1 MNHNATETDTISP
14 LITRTEQIHNVDG
27 QLTSLGYASVF
38 DIVRIPREQF
48 IKKHR
53 HSLGRN
59 TGKIYDLAI
68 GYAHQ
73 IARSFRKSCLTRA
86 VGQSLRGP
94 FSVSGP
100 DYSSQF
106 PAEVWTGLSPAGA
119 PEANDG
125 VVHYAAVLYQLA
137 LEREG
142 DAGSNTTTMNRLE
155 KRRPDIS
162 SLIVDDKAINEEIPQ
177 LQVVTEVLSAAI
189 RATDAENLTGL
200 SAVNEKLSTSRYPNS
215 FPFDFGHTQIQ
226 AAQREI
232 NQTLQAL
239 TQSLDA
245 DMPSAWLSPT
255 TPLAGDN
262 LARQQ
267 VMACGLGP
275 EQQRILIETDDSL
288 SGEGGKNLPAFYES
302 NFGDANLGA
311 YNFADMTTLTS
322 RTGLTVPEVEQLLST
337 TAGGPL
343 VIASPNSGELE
354 TGASMYGS
362 TYILGLRQPAIAIQ
376 KDDATGGLSLSPAP
390 TDTQLMH
397 INRMVRLQ
405 RQLELPYEDV
415 DLLLMS
421 SLHAAGSDTTT
432 CPLDDNTLRML
443 GIFKSY
449 RHHYG
454 TTAKQFSAWL
464 YQLSPYAI
472 TPATPFFDQ
481 IFNADSTFDTPFQAD
496 GSDFN
501 YRVTDG
507 VDGQRSK
514 HIMAALGLN
523 QRQFLLLAD
532 RVAAYQNVKGAP
544 DGTLK
549 CDLSAATAFYRI
561 ATLAKTLGLTVDEFC
576 ALIDILDA
584 DSGVVWKQLA
594 GNPVIKMPGS
604 KVMPASDVLSL
615 LQTFQMLT
623 QWLQRTL
630 LQVTTLVLLCAPLP
644 ATTGTD
650 AQLSFIQQIWQR
662 LPATFVTADLFS
674 RSGAPLREDDGDNS
688 ADIDWFSLLA
698 AAELIDADGLVTD
711 NFTAEAL
718 QTIVEGQAL
727 SDASKALAV
736 TALSAALLQLQ
747 TTQSGIAITAL
758 AQALNVSQSLPV
770 QLLRWAGVTPYRWLS
785 DTWSLNTS
793 VTTADTLP
801 AAWLTMLRDIA
812 RRSMICSQFQLSPA
826 GLKAW
831 LDNPDWFSLSDTE
844 KTGAISLQTL
854 YRMSRYHA
862 LLTQVGGAAYA
873 EDDLLAYLR
882 DMHAGT
888 ALTPEVAA
896 STLASLLGWDA
907 SEVAA
912 AFATNALGHTAA
924 TLADLDVLMSL
935 QQAGQDAGLTVEQLV
950 WGFTLSRDGDY
961 AAWFRTGQDMV
972 TGVRYLADLKTLD
985 SVLAE
990 AQRDALV
997 TAYKAFVAP
1006 TLNGVTGPISDEDMY
1021 EYLLLD
1027 MNMSA
1032 DSMTSRLASAVDS
1045 LQTYISRIINNS
1057 EPGHTSPVS
1066 SVVDDWRDFYCR
1078 YDIWAAGTAV
1088 VNYPNNYI
1096 SPVTRQDVSQY
1107 FDDLKNTLNQN
1118 QLDSDRVMDAALAY
1132 LNDFEGVSNLEVI
1145 NGYITQ
1151 TGMAGG
1157 DNLINDAKFYF
1168 IGRTTTKPYQY
1179 YWRMMDLSKNQ
1190 SIPAGKPVTP
1200 NCWSDWAAI
1209 DLPLSGDGILEHTI
1223 RPTFYNNR
1231 LYLCWATRD
1240 ATPRAGAGTKFLE
1253 GNGGNL
1259 AMDGTEYYAYGLS
1272 YAYLRF
1278 DGKWTAP
1285 NTADMVTN
1293 VAIAGNS
1300 DDENIALSSQLL
1312 IQGKDEGKNQS
1323 NVVSLFTRDTT
1334 VEESAAGDAVS
1345 GDESEYGRL
1354 FMSLMVYPGKQGD
1367 PVATY
1372 AYRYGDSAFNRRS
1385 LNSTVR
1391 TLLFA
1396 KFTQQGWINGKYTNP
1411 LQFALNDVAYR
1422 VKSVEYLPGMDYKSG
1437 VDTGDAWLNA
1447 LKRLDSSDITVSDDG
1462 LTLKMTASTTAKI
1475 QHFLGYGLGSC
1486 RTSPS
1491 YFKME
1496 EKGTGKAL
1504 LTVKRD
1510 SKTGKWYF
1518 HNTIITNDR
1527 GKWKDSQTRLTLVTT
1542 GPRNGIAPVLIGG
1555 DTLDIRSDSYLKW
1568 TRGSSYNPTLDLSNL
1583 EIDPDF
1589 LDFDDSG
1596 DKSTYFAV
1604 ESSDSP
1610 IRVIARPN
1618 DVGKVKS
1625 EALIAAPDPDWL
1637 GRMGMWIAKVNNNDP
1652 VDFTNLYTWRDKY
1665 QNTID
1670 AGYTFSGSRV
1680 IKKSDFPVEAK
1691 ALQYVIQVNYFWE
1704 KQGNTPSD
1712 YVAKHFLVTLEAI
1725 ESVDD
1730 FTPPTLVKRYDSK
1743 KGMVQKLAFNDKSLP
1758 ADTRLNTTFVRELI
1772 AQAGNGLG
1780 SLLNYALQAQEL
1792 EADLDTDGASAHIDF
1807 DGANGL
1813 YFWELFFHLPFMV
1826 AWRFNSEQQL
1836 NEAQTWLHYIFD
1848 PSVKE
1853 KEGGA
1858 PDYWN
1863 CYPITLRPENSL
1875 ALSRLSADPI
1885 NPDTQAYADPEL
1897 YQKAVFMAY
1906 VSNLITQGDAWYRQL
1921 TRDTLAQARIMYN
1934 QVATLLGPRPDAVVS
1949 SDWLPQTLRQLT
1961 SSSSALRAYER
1972 LLPARS
1978 TVTLPA
1984 LRGANHGTLRD
1995 SDNAAFTAPLNSAL
2009 LSYWDTLDARL
2020 YNLRHNLT
2028 VDGKPMSLALYA
2040 TPADPTALLVQR
2052 AQGGAL
2058 VGGLNSALQIVSPYR
2073 FNAVLPRA
2081 YNAVATLS
2089 RFGES
2094 LLSLLERS
2102 ERAGQEELAQQ
2113 HLLDMSSYVL
2123 TLQQQSIDGL
2133 AADRTALLASQATAQ
2148 QRLDYYS
2155 ARYDENISSGEQRVM
2170 DLLVQSRDAS
2180 LQAQAFHTLGG
2191 ALQLTPT
2198 VFGLA
2203 NGSLDPGAP
2212 ATATGAL
2219 LSLNATATN
2228 NDAMRLEQTE
2238 GYRRRRQEWEL
2249 QRDQADSEVQALNKQ
2264 LDALDVRI
2272 RAAQTALEQEVV
2284 HQAQTQA
2291 MLTYLKTR
2299 FTQATL
2305 YQWLSGQLSALY
2317 YQAYDAVVSL
2327 CLSAQAC
2334 WQYEIGDFTTTFIQ
2348 TGAWNDQYRGLLVGE
2363 TLQLNLQQMEA
2374 AWLARNE
2381 RRLNIVRTVS
2391 LKALV
2396 GKDSW
2401 GKFKTTGTLDFT
2413 LTEALFDNDYAGHYL
2428 RTLKTVTVT
2437 LPTLLG
2443 PYQDVKAT
2451 LTQTR
2456 STTVLKADK
2465 DAVRTLIEGQGNA
2478 PVGTLV
2484 QNLRPSQQIA
2494 LSGGLND
2501 AGTFELEFSDE
2512 RYLPFE
2518 GTGAISGWTLSFPRT
2533 AGEPLD
2539 GGTLAADP
2547 QQAALL
2553 AALDDVIVQVRYT
2566 ACDGGATFA
2575 KAVKSLL
2582 LPAS

>member
-1 MNHNATETDTISP
+1 MNHSAIEANSISP
-14 LITRTEQIHNVDG
+14 LIARTEQIHSVDG

-48 IKKHR
+48 LKKH
-53 HSLGRN
+53 SSALGRD

-73 IARSFRKSCLTRA
+73 IARSFRKSRLSRA
-86 VGQSLRGP
+86 VSQNLRGP
-94 FSVSGP
+94 FSDSGP
-100 DYSSQF
+100 DYGSQF
-106 PAEVWTGLSPAGA
+106 PDEVWTGLSPSGA
-119 PEANDG
+119 PEANDS

-142 DAGSNTTTMNRLE
+142 DTGGNAATMNTLE
-155 KRRPDIS
+155 RRRPDMA
-162 SLIVDDKAINEEIPQ
+162 SLLIDDKAINEEIPQ

-189 RATDAENLTGL
+189 QATDPEHLTSL
-200 SAVNEKLSTSRYPNS
+200 STVNEKLSTTRYPNS

-232 NQTLQAL
+232 NHTLQAL
-239 TQSLDA
+239 VQSLDT
-245 DMPSAWLSPT
+245 DMSAAWLSPT
-255 TPLAGDN
+255 QPLAGDN

-267 VMACGLGP
+267 VVACGLGP

-288 SGEGGKNLPAFYES
+288 IGEDGKNLPAFYGS
-302 NFGDANLGA
+302 NFGNANLAA
-311 YNFADMTTLTS
+311 YAFANVDTLTV
-322 RTGLTVPEVEQLLST
+322 RTDLTVPAVERLLSAN
-337 TAGGPL
+337 AGGSL
-343 VIASPNSGELE
+343 VIASPNCGERE
-354 TGASMYGS
+354 ATASMYGS
-362 TYILGLRQPAIAIQ
+362 AYILGLRQPTIAIQ
-376 KDDATGGLSLSPAP
+376 KDETTGALRLSPAP
-390 TDTQLMH
+390 TDMQLMH

-405 RQLELPYEDV
+405 RWLELPYEDV

-481 IFNADSTFDTPFQAD
+481 IFNADNTFDAPFQAD
-496 GSDFN
+496 GSDCN

-523 QRQFLLLAD
+523 QRQFLLLAGK
-532 RVAAYQNVKGAP
+532 VAAYQNVKDAP

-561 ATLAKTLGLTVDEFC
+561 TTLAKTLGLTVDEFC

-584 DSGVVWKQLA
+584 ESGAVWKQLA
-594 GNPVIKMPGS
+594 GNPVIKAPGS
-604 KVMPASDVLSL
+604 KVTPASDILSL
-615 LQTFQMLT
+615 LQAFHMLT
-623 QWLQRTL
+623 QWLQRSAL
-630 LQVTTLVLLCAPLP
+630 PVTTLALLCAPSP
-644 ATTGTD
+644 APSGTD

-662 LPATFVTADLFS
+662 LPATFAASDLFS
-674 RSGAPLREDDGDNS
+674 RSGAPLREDEDDKS
-688 ADIDWFSLLA
+688 ADIDWFTLLTA
-698 AAELIDADGLVTD
+698 AGLIDANGLVSD

-718 QTIVEGQAL
+718 RAVVEGQAL
-727 SDASKALAV
+727 SDAGKAQAV
-736 TALSAALLQLQ
+736 ASLSATLIQLQ
-747 TTQSGIAITAL
+747 TTQSGIAVTAL
-758 AQALNVSQSLPV
+758 AQALSVSQSLPAL
-770 QLLRWAGVTPYRWLS
+770 LLRWAGATPYRWLS
-785 DTWSLNTS
+785 DTWALNSS
-793 VTTADTLP
+793 VTTANTLP
-801 AAWLTMLRDIA
+801 TAWLAMLRDIA
-812 RRSMICSQFQLSPA
+812 RRSMICNQFQLSPA

-831 LDNPDWFSLSDTE
+831 LDNPDWFSLSDAE
-844 KTGAISLQTL
+844 KAGAITPQTL
-854 YRMSRYHA
+854 YRMSRYYA
-862 LLTQVGGAAYA
+862 LLTLVGKTDYT
-873 EDDLLAYLR
+873 EDNLLAYLR
-882 DMHAGT
+882 DMHVGT
-888 ALTPEVAA
+888 VLTPDVAA

-907 SEVAA
+907 GEVLA
-912 AFATNALGHTAA
+912 AFAVDALGHTAA
-924 TLADLDVLMSL
+924 TLTDLNVLMSL

-950 WGFTLSRDGDY
+950 RGVTLSRDGDY
-961 AAWFRTGQDMV
+961 AAWSAMGQNMV
-972 TGVRYLADLKTLD
+972 TGVRYLANQKTLD
-985 SVLAE
+985 NVLAE

-1006 TLNGVTGPISDEDMY
+1006 ALNGVTGPISDEDMY

-1032 DSMTSRLASAVDS
+1032 DSMTSRLASAIDS

-1057 EPGHTSPVS
+1057 EPGHASPVG

-1107 FDDLKNTLNQN
+1107 FENLKNTLNQN

-1132 LNDFEGVSNLEVI
+1132 LNEFEGVSNLEVI

-1151 TGMAGG
+1151 VGKAGS

-1179 YWRMMDLSKNQ
+1179 YWRMMDLGKNQ
-1190 SIPAGKPVTP
+1190 AMPAGKPVTP
-1200 NCWSDWAAI
+1200 NCWNDWAVI

-1240 ATPRAGAGTKFLE
+1240 ATPRPGAGTKFLE
-1253 GNGGNL
+1253 GNSGNL
-1259 AMDGTEYYAYGLS
+1259 AMDGSEYYAYGLS

-1293 VAIAGNS
+1293 SAIAGNGNS
-1300 DDENIALSSQLL
+1300 DDDEIALNSQLL
-1312 IQGKDEGKNQS
+1312 VQGKDEGKNQS

-1334 VEESAAGDAVS
+1334 VEESAASDAVT

-1354 FMSLMVYPGKQGD
+1354 FMSLMAYPGKKGA
-1367 PVATY
+1367 PVTTY
-1372 AYRYGDSAFNRRS
+1372 AYRYGDSAFNRRA
-1385 LNSTVR
+1385 LNSTIR

-1396 KFTQQGWINGKYTNP
+1396 KFAPQGWSLGKYTNP
-1411 LQFALNDVAYR
+1411 LQYALNDIAYR
-1422 VKSVEYLPGMDYKSG
+1422 VKLVEHLPNMDEKNSVDK
-1437 VDTGDAWLNA
+1437 GDVWQRA
-1447 LKRLDSSDITVSDDG
+1447 LKRLDTSDITIADDG
-1462 LTLKMTASTTAKI
+1462 RTLKIRASTTAKI
-1475 QHFLGYGLGSC
+1475 HYPIGGGRGNISTSGINMMAYGMAIRHDS
-1486 RTSPS
+1486 
-1491 YFKME
+1491 
-1496 EKGTGKAL
+1496 GT
-1504 LTVKRD
+1504 D
-1510 SKTGKWYF
+1510 KWYIEGLEL
-1518 HNTIITNDR
+1518 HQIPGRWQGGNRTGMPLVSDNKRQPILINDR
-1527 GKWKDSQTRLTLVTT
+1527 YV
-1542 GPRNGIAPVLIGG
+1542 
-1555 DTLDIRSDSYLKW
+1555 DIRDDGYIRWSGEGEYQ
-1568 TRGSSYNPTLDLSNL
+1568 NNLDLSGR
-1583 EIDPDF
+1583 EINIDS
-1589 LDFDDSG
+1589 LDDNDTIG
-1596 DKSTYFAV
+1596 VTYNIGNMPQY
-1604 ESSDSP
+1604 D
-1610 IRVIARPN
+1610 
-1618 DVGKVKS
+1618 
-1625 EALIAAPDPDWL
+1625 ALILTYGKEQAKANALNVADPDWKGQL
-1637 GRMGMWIAKVNNNDP
+1637 GIWIAKVNNNDP
-1652 VDFTNLYTWRDKY
+1652 TSNTKLYTWTDKG
-1665 QNTID
+1665 QNVID
-1670 AGYTFSGSRV
+1670 AQYAFSVKRA
-1680 IKKSDFPVEAK
+1680 IKASDFPVEAK
-1691 ALQYVIQVNYFWE
+1691 ALQYLVQVHYYW
-1704 KQGNTPSD
+1704 GNQNGIPGGW
-1712 YVAKHFLVTLEAI
+1712 VNKHFLVTLEAI
-1725 ESVDD
+1725 ESVGD
-1730 FTPPTLVKRYDSK
+1730 FTPPALVKRYDSK
-1743 KGMVQKLAFNDKSLP
+1743 KGMVQKLTFSDKSLP

-1772 AQAGNGLG
+1772 AQANNGLV
-1780 SLLNYALQAQEL
+1780 SLLNYTLQAQQL
-1792 EADLDTDGASAHIDF
+1792 EADLDTDGVSTHIDF

-1853 KEGGA
+1853 KAGDA

-1863 CYPITLRPENSL
+1863 CYPLTLRPENSL

-1906 VSNLITQGDAWYRQL
+1906 VSNLIAQGDVWYRQL
-1921 TRDTLAQARIMYN
+1921 TRDTLAQARIIYN
-1934 QVATLLGPRPDAVVS
+1934 QVATLLGPRLDTAIS
-1949 SDWLPQTLRQLT
+1949 SDWHPQTLRQLT
-1961 SSSSALRAYER
+1961 SSSAVLRDYEF
-1972 LLPARS
+1972 LLPNRS

-1984 LRGANHGTLRD
+1984 LRAVNHGTLRD
-1995 SDNAAFTAPLNSAL
+1995 IDNAAFTAPLNSAL

-2028 VDGKPMSLALYA
+2028 VDGKPMSLALY
-2040 TPADPTALLVQR
+2040 TSPADPAALLAQR

-2089 RFGES
+2089 RFGEL

-2133 AADRTALLASQATAQ
+2133 MADRTALLASQATAQ
-2148 QRLDYYS
+2148 QRLDFYS
-2155 ARYDENISSGEQRVM
+2155 ARYDENISSGEQSVM
-2170 DLLVQSRDAS
+2170 DLLVKSRDTS

-2203 NGSLDPGAP
+2203 NGNLDPGAP
-2212 ATATGAL
+2212 ATATGTL
-2219 LSLNATATN
+2219 LSLLATATN
-2228 NDAMRLEQTE
+2228 NDAMRQEQTE
-2238 GYRRRRQEWEL
+2238 SYRRRRQEWEL
-2249 QRDQADSEVQALNKQ
+2249 QRDQADSEVQALDKQ

-2334 WQYEIGDFTTTFIQ
+2334 WQYEIGDFTTTFIRA
-2348 TGAWNDQYRGLLVGE
+2348 GAWNDHYRGLLVGE

-2374 AWLARNE
+2374 AWLSRHE
-2381 RRLNIVRTVS
+2381 RRLDIVRTIA
-2391 LKALV
+2391 LKDLV
-2396 GKDSW
+2396 GKDKW
-2401 GKFKTTGTLDFT
+2401 GAFKTTGTLDFA

-2428 RTLKTVTVT
+2428 RTLKMVTVT

-2465 DAVRTLIEGQGNA
+2465 DAVRALIEGKGSA
-2478 PVGTLV
+2478 PTGTLV

-2494 LSGGLND
+2494 LSGGMND
-2501 AGTFELEFSDE
+2501 AGIFELQFNDE

-2518 GTGAISGWTLSFPRT
+2518 GTGAISGWTLSFPR
-2533 AGEPLD
+2533 AAEERLD
-2539 GGTLAADP
+2539 GGGTLPADP

-2553 AALDDVIVQVRYT
+2553 TAMDDVIVQVRYT

-2575 KAVKSLL
+2575 NAVKSLL